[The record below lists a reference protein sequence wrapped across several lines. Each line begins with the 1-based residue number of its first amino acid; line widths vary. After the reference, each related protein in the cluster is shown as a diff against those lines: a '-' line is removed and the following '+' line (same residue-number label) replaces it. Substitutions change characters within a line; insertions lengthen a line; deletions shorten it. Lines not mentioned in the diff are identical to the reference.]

1 MKHRWL
7 GPAFLALLL
16 ACSAEPAPQASIAD
30 GAGAGEAGVAVAL
43 DAVDFTLADVN
54 GTPVNLSDHR
64 GKIVIVDFWA
74 TWCPPC
80 LFQVP
85 ELNKLRAAH
94 IETDDIAVIGVS
106 VDVEGAEV
114 VGPWIEEQGVEYTI
128 LLGDEQLARERAA
141 RPTAHGKI
149 GRRFSEPAFSVIRIH
164 RNAHRIADFYILEN
178 QVIHHKLFTQA
189 QVFGQA
195 VVTHVIRAMA

>member
-7 GPAFLALLL
+7 GPACLALLL
-16 ACSAEPAPQASIAD
+16 ACSAEPAPQTPSAD
-30 GAGAGEAGVAVAL
+30 GAGAGEAGAAVAL

-128 LLGDEQLARERAA
+128 LLGDEQLAREFGAVGFPTLAVVRPDGSIHSLHVGLVEHDELEELVAAA
-141 RPTAHGKI
+141 RP
-149 GRRFSEPAFSVIRIH
+149 
-164 RNAHRIADFYILEN
+164 L
-178 QVIHHKLFTQA
+178 
-189 QVFGQA
+189 
-195 VVTHVIRAMA
+195 